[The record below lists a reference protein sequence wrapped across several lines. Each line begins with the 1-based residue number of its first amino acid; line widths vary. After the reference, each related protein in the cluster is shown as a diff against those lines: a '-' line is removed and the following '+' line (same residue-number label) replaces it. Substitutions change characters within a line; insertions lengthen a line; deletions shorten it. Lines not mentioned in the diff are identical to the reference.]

1 MAARDAGDEAP
12 SHEVSAVN
20 RTLSIPHQR
29 QQHSADTLG
38 VGRATGA
45 GLPRPVEVLLL
56 HRTIPTVAHAVRV
69 TRRGHQTLV
78 SLSGHLWWVPSN
90 RVLDRGQPPEVD
102 EAA

>member
-1 MAARDAGDEAP
+1 MVARDAGDEP
-12 SHEVSAVN
+12 SSHEVPAVN
-20 RTLSIPHQR
+20 ETCPLTHPR
-29 QQHSADTLG
+29 QHHSA
-38 VGRATGA
+38 GA
-45 GLPRPVEVLLL
+45 GDAGRTTTAALPRPVEVLLL
-56 HRTIPTVAHAVRV
+56 HRTIPTFAHAVRV